1 MFEIK
6 ENFSLKKYNTFGID
20 VETKYFV
27 EYSTVNEL
35 SNFLGAQ
42 RKHDLPL
49 MFIGGGSN
57 VLFTKDFEGY
67 ILHSKIN
74 GVEIIKEEDDKVYLR
89 VGAGEDWDEFVDYCV
104 KNAWS
109 GVENLSLIPGNVGTC
124 PIQNIG
130 AYGVEVKDV
139 ITEVETIEIDTLKK
153 TLFTNVECQFGYRD
167 SIFKRKFKGKYIIN
181 YVTFC
186 LSKKHIFKIDYGN
199 LQEELK
205 KYDQVNLQNIR
216 QAVINIRDSKLPKPE
231 VIGNAG
237 SFFKNPVVHFNVIAD
252 LKKSYTDF
260 PFYLQ
265 KNDLV
270 KIPAGWLI
278 EQAGWKGRNFGK
290 VGVHEKQALV
300 LINHGGA
307 SGQEIVNLA
316 QEIQKSVKEKFG
328 IDIEMEVNLV

>member
-6 ENFSLKKYNTFGID
+6 ENFSLKKYNTFGIE
-20 VETKYFV
+20 VKTKYFV

-35 SNFLGAQ
+35 SNFLGTQ
-42 RKHDLPL
+42 RKQDLPL

-67 ILHSKIN
+67 LLHSKIN
-74 GVEIIKEEDDKVYLR
+74 GVEIVKEEDDKVYLR
-89 VGAGEDWDEFVDYCV
+89 VGAGEDWDEFVEYCV
-104 KNAWS
+104 KNSWG

-139 ITEVETIEIDTLKK
+139 ITEVESIEIDTLKK
-153 TLFTNVECQFGYRD
+153 TLFTNEECQFGYRD
-167 SIFKRKFKGKYIIN
+167 SVFKGKLRGKHIIN

-186 LSKKHIFKIDYGN
+186 LSKKHLFKLDYGN
-199 LQEELK
+199 LNEALK
-205 KYDQVNLQNIR
+205 EYDQVNLQNIR

-237 SFFKNPVVHFNVIAD
+237 SFFKNPVVQTNILEN
-252 LKKSYTDF
+252 LKKSYADI

-265 KNDLV
+265 EDDSV

-278 EQAGWKGRNFGK
+278 EQAGWKGRNIGK

-307 SGQEIVNLA
+307 TGQEIVDLA

-328 IDIEMEVNLV
+328 IDIQMEVNLV

>member
-6 ENFSLKKYNTFGID
+6 ENFSLKKYNTFGIE
-20 VETKYFV
+20 VKTKYFV
-27 EYSTVNEL
+27 EYSTLNEL
-35 SNFLGAQ
+35 SNFLGTQ
-42 RKHDLPL
+42 RKQGLPL

-67 ILHSKIN
+67 LLHSKIN
-74 GVEIIKEEDDKVYLR
+74 GVEIVKEEDDKVYLR
-89 VGAGEDWDEFVDYCV
+89 VGAGEDWDEFVEYCV
-104 KNAWS
+104 KNDWG

-139 ITEVETIEIDTLKK
+139 ITEVESIEIDTLKK
-153 TLFTNVECQFGYRD
+153 TLFTNEECRFGYRD
-167 SIFKRKFKGKYIIN
+167 SVFKGKLRGKHIIN

-186 LSKKHIFKIDYGN
+186 LSKKHIFKLDYGN
-199 LQEELK
+199 LKEALK
-205 KYDQVNLQNIR
+205 EYDQVNLQNIR

-237 SFFKNPVVHFNVIAD
+237 SFFKNPVVHTNILEN
-252 LKKSYTDF
+252 LKKSYADI

-265 KNDLV
+265 EDDSV

-278 EQAGWKGRNFGK
+278 EQAGWKGRNIGK

-307 SGQEIVNLA
+307 SGQEIVDLA
-316 QEIQKSVKEKFG
+316 LEIQKSVKEKFG
-328 IDIEMEVNLV
+328 IDIEMEVNVI

>member
-6 ENFSLKKYNTFGID
+6 ENFSLKKYNTFGIE
-20 VETKYFV
+20 VKTKYFV

-35 SNFLGAQ
+35 SNFLGTQ
-42 RKHDLPL
+42 RKQDLPL

-67 ILHSKIN
+67 LLHSKIN
-74 GVEIIKEEDDKVYLR
+74 GVEIIKEEDDKVYVR
-89 VGAGEDWDEFVDYCV
+89 VGAGEDWDEFVEYCV
-104 KNAWS
+104 KNGWG

-139 ITEVETIEIDTLKK
+139 ITEVESIEIDTLKK
-153 TLFTNVECQFGYRD
+153 TLFTNEECRFGYRD
-167 SIFKRKFKGKYIIN
+167 SVFKGKLRGRHIIN

-186 LSKKHIFKIDYGN
+186 LSKKPIFKLDYGN
-199 LQEELK
+199 LKEALK
-205 KYDQVNLQNIR
+205 EYDQVNLQNIR

-237 SFFKNPVVHFNVIAD
+237 SFFKNPVVHTNIFED
-252 LKKSYTDF
+252 LKKSYADI

-265 KNDLV
+265 EEDSV

-278 EQAGWKGRNFGK
+278 EQAGWKGRNIGK

-307 SGQEIVNLA
+307 TGQEIVDLA
-316 QEIQKSVKEKFG
+316 KEIQKSVKEKFG
-328 IDIEMEVNLV
+328 IDIEMEVNVI

>member
-1 MFEIK
+1 MFDIK

-20 VETKYFV
+20 VKTKYFV

-35 SNFLGAQ
+35 SNFLDTQ
-42 RKHDLPL
+42 RKQDLPL
-49 MFIGGGSN
+49 MLIGGGSN

-67 ILHSKIN
+67 ILHSEIK

-89 VGAGEDWDEFVDYCV
+89 VGAGEDWDKFVEYCV
-104 KNAWS
+104 KNSWS

-153 TLFTNVECQFGYRD
+153 TLFTNDECQFGYRD
-167 SIFKRKFKGKYIIN
+167 SVFKRKFKGKHIIN

-186 LSKKHIFKIDYGN
+186 LSKKQIFKLDYGN
-199 LQEELK
+199 LKEALK
-205 KYDQVNLQNIR
+205 EYDQINLQNIR
-216 QAVINIRDSKLPKPE
+216 QAVINIRDSKLPNPE
-231 VIGNAG
+231 DIGNAG
-237 SFFKNPVVHFNVIAD
+237 SFFKNPVVYANVIED
-252 LKKSYTDF
+252 LKKSYTDI

-278 EQAGWKGRNFGK
+278 EQAGWTGRNIGK
-290 VGVHEKQALV
+290 VGVHQKQALV

-307 SGQEIVNLA
+307 TGQEIVDLA
-316 QEIQKSVKEKFG
+316 QEIQKSVKERFG
-328 IDIEMEVNLV
+328 IDIEMEVNIV

>member
-6 ENFSLKKYNTFGID
+6 ENFSLKKYNTFGIE
-20 VETKYFV
+20 VKTKYFV

-35 SNFLGAQ
+35 SNFLGTQ
-42 RKHDLPL
+42 RKQDLPL

-67 ILHSKIN
+67 LLHSKIN
-74 GVEIIKEEDDKVYLR
+74 GIEIIKEEDDKVYLR
-89 VGAGEDWDEFVDYCV
+89 VGAGEDWDEFVEYCV
-104 KNAWS
+104 KNDWG

-153 TLFTNVECQFGYRD
+153 TLFANEECQFGYRD
-167 SIFKRKFKGKYIIN
+167 SVFKGKLRGKHIIN

-186 LSKKHIFKIDYGN
+186 LSKKPIFKLDYGN
-199 LQEELK
+199 LNEALK
-205 KYDQVNLQNIR
+205 EYDQVNLQNIR

-237 SFFKNPVVHFNVIAD
+237 SFFKNPVVHTNILED
-252 LKKSYTDF
+252 LKKSYTDI
-260 PFYLQ
+260 PFYVQ

-278 EQAGWKGRNFGK
+278 EQAGWKGRNIGK

-307 SGQEIVNLA
+307 TGKEIVDLA
-316 QEIQKSVKEKFG
+316 REIQKSVKEKFG
-328 IDIEMEVNLV
+328 IDIEMEVNVI

>member
-6 ENFSLKKYNTFGID
+6 ENFSLKKYNTFGIE
-20 VETKYFV
+20 VKTKYFV

-35 SNFLGAQ
+35 SNFLGTQ
-42 RKHDLPL
+42 RKQDLPL

-67 ILHSKIN
+67 ILHSNIK
-74 GVEIIKEEDDKVYLR
+74 GVQIIKELEDKVYLR
-89 VGAGEDWDEFVDYCV
+89 VGAGEDWDEFVEYCV
-104 KNAWS
+104 KNNWS

-139 ITEVETIEIDTLKK
+139 ITKVETIEIDTLKK
-153 TLFTNVECQFGYRD
+153 TLFTNAECQFGYRD

-181 YVTFC
+181 FVTFC
-186 LSKKHIFKIDYGN
+186 LSKKHIFKLDYGN
-199 LQEELK
+199 LEEELK
-205 KYDQVNLQNIR
+205 KYDQVNLQNTR

-252 LKKSYTDF
+252 LKKSYSDF

-278 EQAGWKGRNFGK
+278 EQAGWKGRTKGK

-307 SGQEIVNLA
+307 TGQEIVDLA

-328 IDIEMEVNLV
+328 IDIEMEVNVV

>member
-6 ENFSLKKYNTFGID
+6 ENFSLKKYNTFGIE
-20 VETKYFV
+20 VKTKYFV
-27 EYSTVNEL
+27 EYSTINEL
-35 SNFLGAQ
+35 SNFLGTQ
-42 RKHDLPL
+42 RKQDLPL

-89 VGAGEDWDEFVDYCV
+89 VGAGEDWDEFVEYCV
-104 KNAWS
+104 KKGWG

-139 ITEVETIEIDTLKK
+139 ITEVESIEIDTLKK
-153 TLFTNVECQFGYRD
+153 TLFTNEECQFGYRD
-167 SIFKRKFKGKYIIN
+167 SVFKRKLKGKHIIN
-181 YVTFC
+181 HVTFC
-186 LSKKHIFKIDYGN
+186 LNKKHVFKLDYGN
-199 LQEELK
+199 LKEALK
-205 KYDQVNLQNIR
+205 EYDQVNLQNIR

-237 SFFKNPVVHFNVIAD
+237 SFFKNPVVHTNILED
-252 LKKSYTDF
+252 LKKSYADI

-265 KNDLV
+265 EDDSV

-278 EQAGWKGRNFGK
+278 EQAGWKGRNIGK

-307 SGQEIVNLA
+307 TGQEIVDLA
-316 QEIQKSVKEKFG
+316 REIQKSVKEKFS
-328 IDIEMEVNLV
+328 IDIQMEVNIV